1 MWRVYRTPVLKTKN
15 TSRRCTMPPAR
26 VKVAPGWECR
36 VLVMVLIT
44 DGLYLDSWDENYSS
58 KSTQWVGVMNA
69 LSQPPLIALFL
80 DLLWLDKPK
89 PSSQRR
95 GWLGGQELEPHL
107 LTQVLLSKTYNP
119 QLYKE
124 GTKKKA
130 VIYGRTTGNRVSG
143 TRKIS
148 RTRKATSMWTVKT
161 KLHQLLR
168 WNQSNSLCVGG
179 SPGPSSLDPSKA
191 HFRSFKASYPI
202 SSSWG
207 GPQMPTECFMG
218 RRYLECLWQMNDNQM
233 LFKWIRS
240 FEVDLQGRGRCRGGR
255 SESQLRTSSLKQH
268 RSMETSHKPHMQF

>member
-1 MWRVYRTPVLKTKN
+1 
-15 TSRRCTMPPAR
+15 MPPAR
-26 VKVAPGWECR
+26 VKVAPGWEYR

-107 LTQVLLSKTYNP
+107 LTQVLLLKTYNP
-119 QLYKE
+119 QLYRE

-130 VIYGRTTGNRVSG
+130 VIYGRTTGDRVSG

-179 SPGPSSLDPSKA
+179 SPGPSSLGLLKGSLQIVQSFLSKKLVLGSPTDA
-191 HFRSFKASYPI
+191 NLVLSV
-202 SSSWG
+202 
-207 GPQMPTECFMG
+207 QMTPWM
-218 RRYLECLWQMNDNQM
+218 
-233 LFKWIRS
+233 
-240 FEVDLQGRGRCRGGR
+240 
-255 SESQLRTSSLKQH
+255 SLAN
-268 RSMETSHKPHMQF
+268 EW